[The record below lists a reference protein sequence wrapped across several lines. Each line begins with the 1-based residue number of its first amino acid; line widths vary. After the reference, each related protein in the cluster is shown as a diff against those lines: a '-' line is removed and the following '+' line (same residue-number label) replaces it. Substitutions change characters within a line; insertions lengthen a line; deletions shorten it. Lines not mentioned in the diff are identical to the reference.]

1 MKHLALAVFLSGA
14 SLAQE
19 FPSNSLH
26 VGTNEVTATYG
37 PPRPGPVV
45 TGAPYSAEQVQEYKR
60 PDGTVTRN
68 AIGRFARDSQGR
80 VRKEVAYKPAPY
92 WLTTIY
98 DPVAGVAYLL
108 DDTAKIAHRMA
119 LPPYDPATARPV
131 AGPNDES
138 LGTQVF
144 DGLKL
149 TGRRLNGRLTIE
161 LWDSEELQIN
171 VRTHSSNGY
180 SGWLENLTRTEPDPS
195 RFRPPAGY
203 TVVDEVAPF
212 PMTIRL
218 KPQPL

>member
-1 MKHLALAVFLSGA
+1 MKHLAILFLSGA
-14 SLAQE
+14 SLAQD
-19 FPSNSLH
+19 FLSNSLH
-26 VGTNEVTATYG
+26 VGANEITATYG

-45 TGAPYSAEQVQEYKR
+45 TGVPYSAEQVQEYKR
-60 PDGTVTRN
+60 PDGTTTRN
-68 AIGRFARDSQGR
+68 VIGRFARDSQGR

-119 LPPYDPATARPV
+119 LPRYDPATARPPFS
-131 AGPNDES
+131 GPNDES
-138 LGTQVF
+138 LGTQVV

-149 TGRRLNGRLTIE
+149 TGRRVNGRLTIE

-203 TVVDEVAPF
+203 SVVDQAAPF
-212 PMTIRL
+212 HMAIRL
-218 KPQPL
+218 N